1 MRGGKLVKGLDRMML
16 DPQLVTL
23 GALTM
28 AIGFTM
34 YYAGLKK
41 NMLELKQR
49 RRICP
54 ACGRRI
60 AGRVCNAH

>member
-1 MRGGKLVKGLDRMML
+1 MTL
-16 DPQLVTL
+16 DPQLATL

-41 NMLELKQR
+41 NMLELKQQ